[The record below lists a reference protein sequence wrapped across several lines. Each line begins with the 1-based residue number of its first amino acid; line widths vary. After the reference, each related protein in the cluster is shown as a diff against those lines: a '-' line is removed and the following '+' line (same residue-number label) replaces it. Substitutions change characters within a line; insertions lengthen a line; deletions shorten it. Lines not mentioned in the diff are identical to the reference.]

1 MKCPIC
7 KHGSTH
13 TGYASITLER
23 DDATL
28 VFKHVPA
35 EICDNCGEE
44 YVSEEAGQPCGFRG
58 GSGGCAGIPGCLN
71 SAPGPQWIRF

>member
-7 KHGSTH
+7 KHGNTKP
-13 TGYASITLER
+13 GYASITLER

-35 EICDNCGEE
+35 EVCDNCGEE
-44 YVSEEAGQPCGFRG
+44 FVSEEVTESLLDRANLAASEGVRVDVREYRV
-58 GSGGCAGIPGCLN
+58 A
-71 SAPGPQWIRF
+71 

>member
-1 MKCPIC
+1 M
-7 KHGSTH
+7 
-13 TGYASITLER
+13 ER

-44 YVSEEAGQPCGFRG
+44 YVSEEVT
-58 GSGGCAGIPGCLN
+58 GSLLERANRAASEGVRVDVREYRVA
-71 SAPGPQWIRF
+71 

>member
-7 KHGSTH
+7 KHGDTKP
-13 TGYASITLER
+13 GYVSITLER

-35 EICDNCGEE
+35 NVCDNCGEE
-44 YVSEEAGQPCGFRG
+44 FVSEEIT
-58 GSGGCAGIPGCLN
+58 GSLLERADWAASEGVQIDVREYRVA
-71 SAPGPQWIRF
+71 

>member
-7 KHGSTH
+7 KHGDTKP
-13 TGYASITLER
+13 GYASITLER

-35 EICDNCGEE
+35 NVCDNCGEE
-44 YVSEEAGQPCGFRG
+44 FVSEEITESLLERADRAASEGVQIDVREYRV
-58 GSGGCAGIPGCLN
+58 A
-71 SAPGPQWIRF
+71 

>member
-7 KHGSTH
+7 KHGDTKP
-13 TGYASITLER
+13 GYASITLER

-35 EICDNCGEE
+35 NVCDNCGEE
-44 YVSEEAGQPCGFRG
+44 FVSEEVTESLLERADRATSEGVQIDVREYRV
-58 GSGGCAGIPGCLN
+58 A
-71 SAPGPQWIRF
+71 

>member
-7 KHGSTH
+7 KHGNTKP
-13 TGYASITLER
+13 GFASITLER

-35 EICDNCGEE
+35 EVCDNCGEE
-44 YVSEEAGQPCGFRG
+44 FVSEEVT
-58 GSGGCAGIPGCLN
+58 GSLLERANRAASEGVRVDVREYRVA
-71 SAPGPQWIRF
+71 

>member
-7 KHGSTH
+7 KYGSTH
-13 TGYASITLER
+13 TGYTSITLER

-44 YVSEEAGQPCGFRG
+44 YVSEEVT
-58 GSGGCAGIPGCLN
+58 GSLLERASRAASEGVRVDVREYRVA
-71 SAPGPQWIRF
+71 

>member
-7 KHGSTH
+7 KHGSTRP
-13 TGYASITLER
+13 GYASISMER

-44 YVSEEAGQPCGFRG
+44 YVSEEVT
-58 GSGGCAGIPGCLN
+58 GSLLERANRAASEGVRVDVREYRVA
-71 SAPGPQWIRF
+71 

>member
-7 KHGSTH
+7 KHGDTKP
-13 TGYASITLER
+13 GYASITLER

-35 EICDNCGEE
+35 NVCDNCGEE
-44 YVSEEAGQPCGFRG
+44 FVSEEVTESLLERADRATSEGVRIDVREYRV
-58 GSGGCAGIPGCLN
+58 A
-71 SAPGPQWIRF
+71 

>member
-7 KHGSTH
+7 KHGSTRP
-13 TGYASITLER
+13 GYASITLER

-35 EICDNCGEE
+35 EVCDNCGEE
-44 YVSEEAGQPCGFRG
+44 FVSEEVTGSLLERASRAAAEGVRVDVREFRV
-58 GSGGCAGIPGCLN
+58 A
-71 SAPGPQWIRF
+71 

>member
-7 KHGSTH
+7 KHGSTRP
-13 TGYASITLER
+13 GYASITLER

-35 EICDNCGEE
+35 EVCDNCGEE
-44 YVSEEAGQPCGFRG
+44 FVSEEVT
-58 GSGGCAGIPGCLN
+58 GSLLERASRAASEGVRVDVREYRVA
-71 SAPGPQWIRF
+71 

>member
-7 KHGSTH
+7 KHGSTRP
-13 TGYASITLER
+13 GYASITLER

-44 YVSEEAGQPCGFRG
+44 FISEEVT
-58 GSGGCAGIPGCLN
+58 GSLLERASVAAAEGVRVDVREYRVA
-71 SAPGPQWIRF
+71 

>member
-7 KHGSTH
+7 KHGSTRP
-13 TGYASITLER
+13 GYASITLER

-44 YVSEEAGQPCGFRG
+44 YVSEEVTGSLLERAGRAASEGVRVDVREYRV
-58 GSGGCAGIPGCLN
+58 A
-71 SAPGPQWIRF
+71 

>member
-13 TGYASITLER
+13 AGYASITLER

-44 YVSEEAGQPCGFRG
+44 YVSEEVT
-58 GSGGCAGIPGCLN
+58 GSLLERASRAASEGVRVDVREYRVA
-71 SAPGPQWIRF
+71 